1 MQIESWDRDGLE
13 RLIRYCAR
21 PPFASENLRMHGSL
35 LVYRFPKPSYTGQTY
50 TQLTPLDF
58 IEKIVAL
65 IPPPHRHRRHY
76 HGVYAPNSPL
86 RKKVAANAKK
96 RPEAFTSGVNE
107 AADKVKKV
115 SNNWAML
122 IARIYE
128 TDPLTCTSCGKK
140 ITILSFVTHPE
151 EIRRILRG
159 TIWPL
164 DPPEFDPPYELD
176 HWNICQ
182 LIPGT
187 KDGFPEDEWQVE
199 CATGPDPPWEEAC
212 DPPHWEDNTDPP
224 HCEE

>member
-1 MQIESWDRDGLE
+1 
-13 RLIRYCAR
+13 
-21 PPFASENLRMHGSL
+21 MHGSL
-35 LVYRFPKPSYTGQTY
+35 LVYRFPKPSHTGQTY

-65 IPPPHRHRRHY
+65 IPHPHRHRRHY

-86 RKKVAANAKK
+86 RKNVAANAKK

-115 SNNWAML
+115 SLNWAML

-128 TDPLTCTSCGKK
+128 TDPLTCKSCGKK
-140 ITILSFVTHPE
+140 ITILSFVTQPE
-151 EIRRILRG
+151 EIRRILLG

-164 DPPEFDPPYELD
+164 EAPDFDPPYELD

-182 LIPGT
+182 LISGT
-187 KDGFPEDEWQVE
+187 QDGFPVDEWQIE
-199 CATGPDPPWEEAC
+199 CDAGPDPPWEETC
-212 DPPHWEDNTDPP
+212 DPPHCDE
-224 HCEE
+224 